1 MRIRLIVAVLT
12 LVTALPLA
20 AQEYM
25 PKDVL
30 IADFD
35 RQRAI
40 LMKYVD
46 AMPDS
51 GLGFMP
57 TPGVRTYA
65 QQLEH
70 IAQSTAGITAEATR
84 AGKPPVGD
92 PLVYLRNKSALKD
105 FINRSFDFA
114 IAAVQNLTDAGMV
127 EQTDV
132 LGLGKRPRWKW
143 VLGVQEHTAWTLGQ
157 TVPYLRLNGVTPP
170 SYLPF

>member
-1 MRIRLIVAVLT
+1 MRIRLTTGLLALIT
-12 LVTALPLA
+12 SLPLA
-20 AQEYM
+20 AQQYI

-30 IADFD
+30 EADFD

-57 TPGVRTYA
+57 TPGVRSYA

-114 IAAVQNLTDAGMV
+114 IAAVQNLTGAAMV
-127 EQTDV
+127 EEVDIFNM
-132 LGLGKRPRWKW
+132 GKRPRWKW
-143 VLGVQEHTAWTLGQ
+143 ILGVQEHTAWTLGQ

-170 SYLPF
+170 SYLSF

>member
-1 MRIRLIVAVLT
+1 MLRPITFLAFAL
-12 LVTALPLA
+12 LAALPLA
-20 AQEYM
+20 AQEYL

-30 IADFD
+30 VADFE

-51 GLGFMP
+51 GLSFAP
-57 TPGVRTYA
+57 TQGVRTYA

-70 IAQSTAGITAEATR
+70 CAATVALIAAEVAR
-84 AGKPPVGD
+84 IGKPPIGE
-92 PLVYLRNKSALKD
+92 PAVYLRNKSALKD
-105 FINRSFDFA
+105 YINRSLDFA
-114 IAAVQNLTDAGMV
+114 VTAVQSLTEKSIV
-127 EQTDV
+127 EQVDV
-132 LGLGKRPRWKW
+132 EHMGKRPRWRW
-143 VLGVQEHTAWTLGQ
+143 ILGSQEHLAWTLGQ

>member
-1 MRIRLIVAVLT
+1 MRLPVIATLLT
-12 LVTALPLA
+12 LVTAFPLA
-20 AQEYM
+20 AQQYI
-25 PKDVL
+25 PKDLLV
-30 IADFD
+30 ADFE
-35 RQRAI
+35 RQRAV

-57 TPGVRTYA
+57 TPQVRSYA

-70 IAQSTAGITAEATR
+70 IAQSTAGITGEATR

-92 PLVYLRNKSALKD
+92 PVVYLRNKSALKD

-114 IAAVQNLTDAGMV
+114 IAAAQNLTAAAMV
-127 EQTDV
+127 EEVDIFNM
-132 LGLGKRPRWKW
+132 GKRPRWKW
-143 VLGVQEHTAWTLGQ
+143 ILGVQEHTAWTLGQ